1 MLEDRFDISLDPTAG
16 EGDVADCFRGFL
28 EWLRV
33 ERRYSDLT
41 LEAYQADVSRF
52 LHFISEHLGGPPRL
66 TDLEEL
72 RLMDFRAWL
81 SSLATDG
88 ISATSR
94 ARKLSAVRGFFRYL
108 AKKGLAKNDHIT
120 LVRSPKTP
128 HAIPKPLSVPD
139 AENLVEAAGEMEDEP
154 WVAKRNIAILTLLY
168 GCGLRIGEA
177 LGLDE
182 RDAPTGDSMR
192 ITGKGGKDRFVPVL
206 PVVRDALEDY
216 LRISPFAGDPDGPL
230 FRGKR
235 GRRLRRDA
243 VSKAIQSLR
252 GVLGLPDTATPH
264 ALRHSFATHLLAA
277 GGDLRAIQELLGHA
291 SLSTTQ
297 RYTEVD
303 TAKLLSEYAKAHPR
317 GR

>member
-1 MLEDRFDISLDPTAG
+1 MPDDRFDISLHPTIG
-16 EGDVADCFRGFL
+16 DGDVARAFRGFL
-28 EWLRV
+28 EWLRF
-33 ERRYSDLT
+33 ERRYSAMT
-41 LEAYQADVSRF
+41 LDAYQGDVSKF
-52 LHFISEHLGGPPRL
+52 LTFLTDHLGRAPTL
-66 TDLEEL
+66 SDLGGL

-81 SSLATDG
+81 SSLASDG
-88 ISATSR
+88 MSATSR

-108 AKKGLAKNDHIT
+108 SKKGLAKNDHIT
-120 LVRSPKTP
+120 LVRSPKIP
-128 HAIPKPLSVPD
+128 HAIPKALSVPD
-139 AENLVEAAGEMEDEP
+139 AEGLVDAAGEMEDEP

-177 LGLDE
+177 LSLNE
-182 RDAPTGDSMR
+182 RDAPAGDSMR
-192 ITGKGGKDRFVPVL
+192 VTGKGGKDRFVPVL
-206 PVVRDALEDY
+206 PVVRDALDDY

-235 GRRLRRDA
+235 GKRLRRDA
-243 VSKAIQSLR
+243 VAKVIQSLR

-264 ALRHSFATHLLAA
+264 ALRHSFATHLLAG

-317 GR
+317 ER